1 MTIPKTTLAA
11 ALILAGSAVAFDVP
25 ADAQGV
31 ASRQRDQQQRE
42 QRRGR
47 GEQGEEQ
54 GQQRAAGQI
63 QNLSREEN
71 AAIVPVYQAVQAS
84 DWPTATTALPAA
96 QAAAQSPYARYVVA
110 QLQLQIGRGTNNTQM
125 QSQAVDAMIASGGA
139 PAEAMTP
146 LLGAQADFAIQ
157 ARNYAAAEAP
167 LTRLIE
173 ADANNV
179 QLLNTLAQVK
189 LRLNK
194 RDEAIA
200 LTRRVM
206 ELSQASGQ
214 PAPEASYRQVL
225 AIAYEG
231 RQGAA
236 AVTAA
241 RDLIRAYPTQTNWRD
256 GLMIYR
262 ELGGVDSALEID
274 VRRLMRAAGALTSE
288 ADYVL
293 LAEATSRGGLPGETK
308 AVLDEGVSRGVLRAG
323 GPHAQLLTAANAAVA
338 DDRAGLAGQ
347 RAAAT
352 SAPDARRAVGLA
364 DAYASYGQYAEAA
377 TLYRAALT
385 KSGADTNLINLRL
398 GAALAQSGQR
408 AEAET
413 ALRAVTG
420 PRAEIANFWLLWLE
434 RRPAA

>member
-1 MTIPKTTLAA
+1 MNMPKTTFAA
-11 ALILAGSAVAFDVP
+11 ILMLGVGTVTFALP

-31 ASRQRDQQQRE
+31 AARQRDQQERQ

-47 GEQGEEQ
+47 GEQG
-54 GQQRAAGQI
+54 QQQQQAGQI

-71 AAIVPVYQAVQAS
+71 TAIVPVYQAVQAS
-84 DWPTATTALPAA
+84 DWPTATAALPAA
-96 QAAAQSPYARYVVA
+96 QAAAQSPYARYVVG

-139 PAEAMTP
+139 PAEGLRP

-173 ADANNV
+173 GEPNNT

-194 RDEAIA
+194 RDEAVA

-214 PAPEASYRQVL
+214 PAPEAAYRQVL

-231 RQGAA
+231 RQGPAA
-236 AVTAA
+236 ITAA

-262 ELGGVDSALEID
+262 ELGGVDSALELD

-323 GPHAQLLTAANAAVA
+323 GAHAQLLSAANGQVA

-347 RAAAT
+347 RAAAM

-364 DAYASYGQYAEAA
+364 DAFASYGQYADAVA
-377 TLYRAALT
+377 LYRAALT

-398 GAALAQSGQR
+398 GAALAQAGQR

-434 RRPAA
+434 RRPTA